1 LIGALPDLN
10 TDGERGKLK
19 EAGRSTKALARGAVI
34 MRSNARPLALVTGAS
49 SGIGASLARELA
61 QDGHDLILCARRVE
75 PMRALANEL
84 KACGCACTIIPA
96 DLGKEGAAATLV
108 LEIEAKGLIVDVLI
122 NAAGL
127 GANGR
132 FDLTDPRRISEMLAV
147 NVVALTDLTRLL
159 VPGMVSRRKGRIM
172 LLASTA
178 AFQPGP
184 QMAVYCA
191 SKAYVLSFGEA
202 IAFELE
208 GTGVSVTTLCPG
220 ATATE
225 FAKVAKAGDSA
236 LFKGGLVPVMSAGE
250 VARLGYEGL
259 KARRPVVVTGL
270 LNRIMAVSS
279 QLSPAPVKLRI
290 ANWMMST
297 GR

>member
-1 LIGALPDLN
+1 M
-10 TDGERGKLK
+10 
-19 EAGRSTKALARGAVI
+19 ARNG
-34 MRSNARPLALVTGAS
+34 RPLALVTGAS

-61 QDGHDLILCARRVE
+61 TDGHDLILCARRIE

-84 KACGCACTIIPA
+84 KAIGCACSIIAA
-96 DLGKEGAAATLV
+96 DLGKSGAAAALV
-108 LEIEAKGLIVDVLI
+108 QEIEAKGLIVDVLI
-122 NAAGL
+122 NAAGF
-127 GANGR
+127 GVNGR
-132 FDLTDPRRISEMLAV
+132 FDLTDPFRISEMLAV
-147 NVVALTDLTRLL
+147 NVVALSELTRLL
-159 VPGMVSRRKGRIM
+159 LPGMVRRRRGRVM
-172 LLASTA
+172 LVASTA

-191 SKAYVLSFGEA
+191 SKAFVLSFGEA

-225 FAKVAKAGDSA
+225 FATVAKAGDSA
-236 LFKGGLVPVMSAGE
+236 LFKGGLVPVMSASE
-250 VARLGYEGL
+250 VARLGYAGL

-290 ANWMMST
+290 ASWMMST

>member
-1 LIGALPDLN
+1 MPGI
-10 TDGERGKLK
+10 
-19 EAGRSTKALARGAVI
+19 
-34 MRSNARPLALVTGAS
+34 ARPLALVTGAS

-61 QDGHDLILCARRVE
+61 QDGHNLILCARRIE
-75 PMRALANEL
+75 PMRALASEL
-84 KACGCACTIIPA
+84 KAGGATCTIIAA
-96 DLGKEGAAATLV
+96 DLGNSGAAAALV
-108 LEIEAKGLIVDVLI
+108 QEIEAKGLVVDVLV

-132 FDLTDPRRISEMLAV
+132 FDTSDPIRISEMLQV
-147 NVVALTDLTRLL
+147 NVVALTELTRLL
-159 VPGMVSRRKGRIM
+159 LPGMVNRRKGRVM
-172 LLASTA
+172 LVASTA

-225 FAKVAKAGDSA
+225 FAAVAKAGGSA

-270 LNRIMAVSS
+270 LNRIMAASA
-279 QLSPAPVKLRI
+279 QLSPAPIKLRI
-290 ANWMMST
+290 ASWMMST
-297 GR
+297 NR

>member
-1 LIGALPDLN
+1 M
-10 TDGERGKLK
+10 T
-19 EAGRSTKALARGAVI
+19 
-34 MRSNARPLALVTGAS
+34 SNARPLALVTGAS

-61 QDGHDLILCARRVE
+61 NDGYDLILCARRVE

-84 KACGCACTIIPA
+84 KAIGCVCSIIPA
-96 DLGKEGAAATLV
+96 DLGKSGAAAALV
-108 LEIEAKGLIVDVLI
+108 QEIEAKGLVVDVLI
-122 NAAGL
+122 NAAGF
-127 GANGR
+127 GVNGR
-132 FDLTDPRRISEMLAV
+132 FDFTDPFRISEMLAV
-147 NVVALTDLTRLL
+147 NVVALTELTRLL
-159 VPGMVSRRKGRIM
+159 LPGMVSRRKGRVM
-172 LLASTA
+172 LVASTA

-225 FAKVAKAGDSA
+225 FAAVAKAGDSA
-236 LFKGGLVPVMSAGE
+236 LFKGGLVPVMSASE

-290 ANWMMST
+290 ASWMMST